1 MERLGPQ
8 DASFLYLETRANHNH
23 VGGLAILD
31 PSTAPDGTLRFEDLA
46 EVITSRLHLVP
57 RFRQKVVFPPIP
69 IARPVWTDDTN
80 FDIDFHLRRAALPRP
95 GGRKELIDYVQRVIS
110 RPLDRTKPLWE
121 LYLIEGME
129 NGLFAILT
137 KVHHAMID
145 GLSGVDLAT
154 AVYDFSPIP
163 QMPTPQAW
171 TPEPEPDGLTMVR
184 EAVRDG
190 LLHPLVGLTTAAGR
204 VLGAPVLAASDLG
217 STLGGIRTLMG
228 GGVMAPQSPF
238 NRKVGP
244 NRRFSMV
251 EAPVQTF
258 RDIKNA
264 LGGTVNDVVL
274 AAVAGGVHHLF
285 TDRGLPTK
293 GRVQRAMVPVSVR
306 AEHEKSALGNQVSAI
321 FVDLPV
327 GPMGPKARLRRI
339 TEKTSYLKD
348 SNEAV
353 GAEFLMNI
361 GSWAPP
367 TIHAM
372 AARTASRARFI
383 NLVVSNVPGPQVPMY
398 IAGAKLLAQYPIMP
412 IAENMG
418 LSIAVTS
425 LAGTMAF
432 GITADWDTLPDIE
445 VLAEGMDDA
454 VRELRKA
461 AEQEASGDRSAP
473 KRRPAARRTAPKR
486 SRPAPSRRA

>member
-8 DASFLYLETRANHNH
+8 DASFLYLETPTNHNH
-23 VGGLAILD
+23 VGGVAILD
-31 PSTAPDGTLRFEDLA
+31 PSTAQGGTLRFEDLVA
-46 EVITSRLHLVP
+46 VITSRLHLVP
-57 RFRQKVVFPPIP
+57 RFRQKVIFPPIP
-69 IARPVWTDDTN
+69 IARPVWVDDGN
-80 FDIDFHLRRAALPRP
+80 FDIDFHLRRAALPKP

-129 NGLFAILT
+129 NGLFSILT

-145 GLSGVDLAT
+145 GMSGIDLAT
-154 AVYDFSPIP
+154 AVYDFSPVP

-171 TPEPEPDGLTMVR
+171 TPEPEPDGLAMVR
-184 EAVRDG
+184 DAVRDG
-190 LLHPLVGLTTAAGR
+190 LFHPLVGITTAAGR
-204 VLGAPVLAASDLG
+204 VLGSPVVAASDMG
-217 STLGGIRTLMG
+217 STLAGIRTLMG

-258 RDIKNA
+258 KDIKNA

-274 AAVAGGVHHLF
+274 AAVAGGVYHLF
-285 TDRGLPTK
+285 QHRGLPTK

-306 AEHEKSALGNQVSAI
+306 AEHEKSALGNRVSSI

-327 GPMGPKARLRRI
+327 GPLGAKGRLRTI
-339 TEKTSYLKD
+339 TEKTAYLKD

-383 NLVVSNVPGPQVPMY
+383 NLVVSNVPGPQIPMY
-398 IAGAKLLAQYPIMP
+398 IAGSKLLAQYPVMP

-445 VLAEGMDDA
+445 VLAEGMDSSIA
-454 VRELRKA
+454 ELRKA
-461 AEQEASGDRSAP
+461 AEQEAAGERATP
-473 KRRPAARRTAPKR
+473 KRRTPPKR
-486 SRPAPSRRA
+486 TPPKRARTRPPTSR